1 MKLKDYFFG
10 LERSQRS
17 DFAERCGTSVDYL
30 MQLCYSHR
38 RPKVELAVRIA
49 RESGNTVTC
58 EELLPDVD
66 WHFVRSS
73 GQVAA

>member
-1 MKLKDYFFG
+1 MSLKEYFFG
-10 LERSQRS
+10 LDRNGRE
-17 DFAERCGTSVDYL
+17 DFARRCETSVDYL

-49 RESGNTVTC
+49 RESGNAVTC
-58 EELLPDVD
+58 EDLLPDVD
-66 WHFVRSS
+66 WQFIRSS